1 MGNNG
6 HPPIEDKRDNIY
18 NLRINDSKSKT
29 IRELIYYTMDIYRK
43 KISHYNRKEL
53 KGYDEN
59 L

>member
-18 NLRINDSKSKT
+18 RLYVNDSKSET
-29 IRELIYYTMDIYRK
+29 IRGLIYYTMNIYRK
-43 KISHYNRKEL
+43 KFSHYNRKEL

-59 L
+59 